1 MFKKSDKVKE
11 QNVDIKRL
19 NDVIGLSKGVLH
31 VLYIILIVVG
41 IYAGTKLLQE
51 WKLLSFLFELLTIVA
66 PLFIG
71 LFIAWLFDP
80 IVSWL
85 QSKKIPRVIG
95 CILVYLIFFVG
106 IGLLIYLMHW

>member
-80 IVSWL
+80 IVRWF
-85 QSKKIPRVIG
+85 QKKGLKRGLGAGI
-95 CILVYLIFFVG
+95 VYAIERG
-106 IGLLIYLMHW
+106 DTIKS